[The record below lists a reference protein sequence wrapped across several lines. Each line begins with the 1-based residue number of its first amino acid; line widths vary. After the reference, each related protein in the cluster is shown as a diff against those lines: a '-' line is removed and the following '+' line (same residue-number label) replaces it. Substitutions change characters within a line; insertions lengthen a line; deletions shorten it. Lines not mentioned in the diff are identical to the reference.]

1 MMMKKTNLSILK
13 NLLIPAVALV
23 FLSTV
28 ANAQKSGLSLK
39 FNTGMSFSKPGGDLG
54 KVATKGKMQLFLTTE
69 LGYHISYS
77 AKSRYGF
84 KIAAVAAQ
92 DNINFI
98 AADRSTE
105 LKISVPG
112 VRARLYPFAA
122 NGRFEDALEKA
133 LPGGKMPF
141 MVRMPLYA
149 VIYSALNSLHFDY
162 GTGFGKI
169 LETDYAGTGF
179 KDVTVNRTMTF
190 TGWGLQPQIF
200 QSEKGKWTANAVFDF
215 GTYSWKNANGGT
227 SSSKT
232 SHVGFGVQ
240 YHF

>member
-1 MMMKKTNLSILK
+1 MQKKKLFLLK
-13 NLLIPAVALV
+13 NLLMPAVMLV
-23 FLSTV
+23 FLSTT

-69 LGYHISYS
+69 LGYHISY
-77 AKSRYGF
+77 APKSRFGF
-84 KIAAVAAQ
+84 KLAAVAAQ

-98 AADRSTE
+98 SANRSTE

-112 VRARLYPFAA
+112 VRARLYPFNTNA
-122 NGRFEDALEKA
+122 RFDDALEKV
-133 LPGGKMPF
+133 LPGGRMPF
-141 MVRMPLYA
+141 MVRMPLYL

-169 LETDYAGTGF
+169 LETDYADTGF

>member
-1 MMMKKTNLSILK
+1 MMMQKKKLFLLK
-13 NLLIPAVALV
+13 NLLMPAVMLV
-23 FLSTV
+23 FLSTT

-69 LGYHISYS
+69 LGYHISY
-77 AKSRYGF
+77 APKSRFGF
-84 KIAAVAAQ
+84 KLAAVAAQ

-98 AADRSTE
+98 SANRSTE

-112 VRARLYPFAA
+112 VRARMYPFNTNA
-122 NGRFEDALEKA
+122 RFDDALEKV
-133 LPGGKMPF
+133 LPGGRMPF
-141 MVRMPLYA
+141 MVRMPLYL

-169 LETDYAGTGF
+169 LETDYADTGF

>member
-1 MMMKKTNLSILK
+1 MMQKKKLFLLK
-13 NLLIPAVALV
+13 NLLMPAVMLV
-23 FLSTV
+23 FLSTT

-69 LGYHISYS
+69 LGYHISY
-77 AKSRYGF
+77 APKSRFGF
-84 KIAAVAAQ
+84 KLAAVAAQ

-98 AADRSTE
+98 SANRSTE

-112 VRARLYPFAA
+112 VRARLYPFNTNA
-122 NGRFEDALEKA
+122 RFDDALEKV
-133 LPGGKMPF
+133 LPGGRMPF
-141 MVRMPLYA
+141 MVRMPLYL

-169 LETDYAGTGF
+169 LETDYADTGF

>member
-1 MMMKKTNLSILK
+1 MQKKKLFLLK
-13 NLLIPAVALV
+13 NLLMPAVMLV
-23 FLSTV
+23 FLSTT

-39 FNTGMSFSKPGGDLG
+39 FNTGMSFSKPSGDLG

-69 LGYHISYS
+69 LGYHISY
-77 AKSRYGF
+77 APKSRFGF
-84 KIAAVAAQ
+84 KLAAVAAQ

-98 AADRSTE
+98 SANRSTE

-112 VRARLYPFAA
+112 VRARLYPFNTNA
-122 NGRFEDALEKA
+122 RFDDALEKV
-133 LPGGKMPF
+133 LPGGRMPF
-141 MVRMPLYA
+141 MVRMPLYL

-169 LETDYAGTGF
+169 LETDYADTGF

>member
-1 MMMKKTNLSILK
+1 MMMKKTNLSLLK
-13 NLLIPAVALV
+13 KLLIPALV
-23 FLSTV
+23 LVLLST
-28 ANAQKSGLSLK
+28 ATNAQKSGLSLK
-39 FNTGMSFSKPGGDLG
+39 FNTGMSFSTPGGDLG
-54 KVATKGKMQLFLTTE
+54 KVAVKGKMQLFLTTE
-69 LGYHISYS
+69 LGYHISY
-77 AKSRYGF
+77 APKSRFGC
-84 KIAAVAAQ
+84 KLAAVAVQ

-98 AADRSTE
+98 SANRSTE

-112 VRARLYPFAA
+112 VRARLYPFNTNA
-122 NGRFEDALEKA
+122 RFDDALEKV
-133 LPGGKMPF
+133 LPGGRMPF
-141 MVRMPLYA
+141 MVRMPLYL

-169 LETDYAGTGF
+169 LETDYADTGF